1 MYGDREAQDHDPEA
15 KDDDPEAQDH
25 NPEAKDHDPETKDR
39 NPEVKDRNPEAQDHE
54 SEAQDDEPE
63 AQDDEPEAQVE
74 VNSSLEES
82 VRRKNARAGKIFLS
96 LFIKFCRYAVIDC
109 CREVN
114 NSSGK
119 MPPGRKHYLIYSIFN
134 P

>member
-15 KDDDPEAQDH
+15 KDDDPEA
-25 NPEAKDHDPETKDR
+25 KDR

-54 SEAQDDEPE
+54 SE

>member
-15 KDDDPEAQDH
+15 KDDDPEAKDDD
-25 NPEAKDHDPETKDR
+25 PEAKDR

-96 LFIKFCRYAVIDC
+96 LFHQILPICSDRLL
-109 CREVN
+109 
-114 NSSGK
+114 
-119 MPPGRKHYLIYSIFN
+119 PGSQQQQRQNATRTETLFN
-134 P
+134 LLNL